1 MNIIKAKDYE
11 AASRIAATLIAA
23 QIQAKPD
30 SVIGLATGSTPIGT
44 YDELTKMYECGDLDF
59 SQITTINLDE
69 YRGLSGDHDQSYR
82 YFMNEHLFNR
92 VNVRKDHTYV
102 PNGLEKDAD
111 KACSDYDK
119 IIKDNGGIDLQ
130 LLGLGPDGHIGFN
143 EPSDHFSKGTNCQ
156 NLTDS
161 TITAN
166 ARFFAKKEDV
176 PTQAYTMGCGTIMDA
191 KAVVLL
197 ATGKNKAEIVK
208 EAFLGPV
215 TPQVPAS
222 LLQFHKNATIICDAD
237 AASLI

>member
-1 MNIIKAKDYE
+1 MNIIKAKDYD
-11 AASRIAATLIAA
+11 AASKIAATLIAA
-23 QIQAKPD
+23 QISAKPD

-44 YDELTKMYECGDLDF
+44 YDELTKMYEDGNLDF
-59 SQITTINLDE
+59 SKITTINLDE

-92 VNVRKDHTYV
+92 VNVRKEYTNV
-102 PNGLEKDAD
+102 PNGLEPDAD
-111 KACSDYDK
+111 KACKDYDN
-119 IIKDNGGIDLQ
+119 IIKESGGIDLQ

-176 PTQAYTMGCGTIMDA
+176 PTQAYTMGCQTIMEA
-191 KAVVLL
+191 KAVVLI
-197 ATGKNKAEIVK
+197 ATGANKAEIVK
-208 EAFLGPV
+208 KAFTGEV
-215 TPQVPAS
+215 TPQIPAS
-222 LLQFHKNATIICDAD
+222 ILQFHKNATIIVDAE
-237 AASLI
+237 AGALL

>member
-11 AASRIAATLIAA
+11 TASKIAATLIAA

-44 YDELTKMYECGDLDF
+44 YDELTKMYENGELDF
-59 SQITTINLDE
+59 SKITTINLDE
-69 YRGLSGDHDQSYR
+69 YRGLPGTHDQSYR

-92 VNVRKDHTYV
+92 VNVRKEYTNV
-102 PNGLEKDAD
+102 PNGLEPDAA
-111 KACSDYDK
+111 KACADYDK
-119 IIKDNGGIDLQ
+119 IIADNGGIDLQ

-161 TITAN
+161 TISAN
-166 ARFFAKKEDV
+166 ARFFEKKEDV
-176 PTQAYTMGCGTIMDA
+176 PTQAYTMGCQTIMEA
-191 KAVVLL
+191 KSVVLL
-197 ATGKNKAEIVK
+197 ATGKNKAQIVK
-208 EAFLGPV
+208 EAFTGDV

-222 LLQFHKNATIICDAD
+222 ILQFHKNATIIVDAE
-237 AASLI
+237 AASLL

>member
-1 MNIIKAKDYE
+1 MNIIKAKDYD
-11 AASRIAATLIAA
+11 AASKIAATLIAA
-23 QIQAKPD
+23 QITAKPD

-44 YDELTKMYECGDLDF
+44 YDELTKMYEEGNLDF
-59 SQITTINLDE
+59 SKITTINLDE

-92 VNVRKDHTYV
+92 VNVRKEFTNV
-102 PNGLEKDAD
+102 PNGLEPDAD
-111 KACSDYDK
+111 KACKDYDN
-119 IIKDNGGIDLQ
+119 IIKTSGGIDLQ

-176 PTQAYTMGCGTIMDA
+176 PTQAYTMGCQTIMEA
-191 KAVVLL
+191 KAVVLI
-197 ATGKNKAEIVK
+197 ATGSNKAAIVK
-208 EAFLGPV
+208 EAFTGEV
-215 TPQVPAS
+215 TPKVPAS
-222 LLQFHKNATIICDAD
+222 ILQFHKNATIIVDAE
-237 AASLI
+237 AGALL

>member
-30 SVIGLATGSTPIGT
+30 AVIGLATGSTPIGT
-44 YDELTKMYECGDLDF
+44 YDELTKMYEAGDLDF
-59 SQITTINLDE
+59 SKITTINLDE

-92 VNVRKDHTYV
+92 VNVRKECTNV
-102 PNGLEKDAD
+102 PNGLEPDAK
-111 KACSDYDK
+111 KACDDYDK

-156 NLTDS
+156 KLTDS
-161 TITAN
+161 TISAN

-176 PTQAYTMGCGTIMDA
+176 PTEAYTMGCQTIMEA
-191 KAVVLL
+191 KSVVLL
-197 ATGKNKAEIVK
+197 ATGANKAAIVK
-208 EAFLGPV
+208 EAFTGDV
-215 TPQVPAS
+215 TPKVPAS
-222 LLQFHKNATIICDAD
+222 ILQFHKNATIIVDAE
-237 AASLI
+237 AGALL